1 MLETPEVGTATE
13 GFALAKQHELGGG
26 EGKQMGINYH
36 INSLKSQCLLLTDAF
51 R

>member
-1 MLETPEVGTATE
+1 MAVE
-13 GFALAKQHELGGG
+13 GFVPAKQHEGAGGG